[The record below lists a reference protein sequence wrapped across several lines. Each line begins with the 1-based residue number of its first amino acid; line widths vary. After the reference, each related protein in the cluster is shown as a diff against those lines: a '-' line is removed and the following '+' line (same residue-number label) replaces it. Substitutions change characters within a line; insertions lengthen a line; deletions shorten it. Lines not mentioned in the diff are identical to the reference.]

1 MNILKTSACALLLA
15 SSSVFAAQP
24 GCMDKATTQAAM
36 NACAAGAYKQSDAAL
51 NSTYRALVAKLG
63 EPGKTRLK
71 EAQRRWLA
79 WRDAQCAFEAS
90 SVDGGSAAPMLTSQ
104 CLDQL
109 TQAQTKLLDSH
120 LHCQEGDIS
129 CSN

>member
-1 MNILKTSACALLLA
+1 M
-15 SSSVFAAQP
+15 
-24 GCMDKATTQAAM
+24 QAEEG
-36 NACAAGAYKQSDAAL
+36 GAHAREKRRRVGRDAPRGVEH
-51 NSTYRALVAKLG
+51 RALDAELG

-90 SVDGGSAAPMLTSQ
+90 SVDGGSAAPMVTSQ

-109 TQAQTKLLDSH
+109 TQAQTRLLDSH